1 MFALFAATWV
11 TTHVPAHAA
20 PPFRRLDDPRP
31 RFYELGKLHLP
42 PATTPLPKV
51 ATTRGRRARPLPPDT
66 VPPPRPRAT
75 IREVPRPALPPIR
88 TETPTDES
96 STFGVSLR
104 MPFANKLLRFVGSL
118 QTLVPVESDKEVLD
132 AKLSRAPPAQAH
144 GRGGL
149 RRRDARGRLPRRGRC
164 MGHGSSKAMGFGVFC
179 ILSYQP
185 KTRDDAHAPRWSCK
199 TSPWTRSGSRARV
212 VATSH
217 HDGGADVT

>member
-132 AKLSRAPPAQAH
+132 AKLAARPRPKPMVEADFGVEMRAGDFLVAA
-144 GRGGL
+144 G
-149 RRRDARGRLPRRGRC
+149 A
-164 MGHGSSKAMGFGVFC
+164 GHGSSKAMGFGVFC

-185 KTRDDAHAPRWSCK
+185 KTRDDARTSVVVQDEPVDQIRLEDKRGPDEPPR
-199 TSPWTRSGSRARV
+199 RRR
-212 VATSH
+212 
-217 HDGGADVT
+217 